1 MTVNQQLS
9 SLGATVLQSNVSFSD
24 AHHLNPL
31 LCTIVGLLIAIALAC
46 PFFYLC
52 GRMVAA
58 YIHPFLKCSV
68 CIVSLAITLTGI
80 SLDLALFVSYSKYT
94 IEVNSETNMSELISN
109 FEIIQKESEYPILTV
124 TPKYP
129 IITVTP
135 K

>member
-1 MTVNQQLS
+1 MTLREITMTPFEQLT

-31 LCTIVGLLIAIALAC
+31 LCTIVALLILIALGCAAS
-46 PFFYLC
+46 YLL
-52 GRMVAA
+52 GRMVAV
-58 YIHPFLKCSV
+58 YIHPFLKYSV
-68 CIVSLAITLTGI
+68 YIVILAITLSGI
-80 SLDLALFVSYSKYT
+80 YLDLDLFLSYSKYT

-109 FEIIQKESEYPILTV
+109 FQIIQKESA
-124 TPKYP
+124 YP

>member
-31 LCTIVGLLIAIALAC
+31 LCTIVALLILIALAYAAS
-46 PFFYLC
+46 YLL

-58 YIHPFLKCSV
+58 YIHPFLKYSV
-68 CIVSLAITLTGI
+68 CIVILAITLSGI
-80 SLDLALFVSYSKYT
+80 YLDFDLFVSYSKYT
-94 IEVNSETNMSELISN
+94 IEVNSDTNMSELISN
-109 FEIIQKESEYPILTV
+109 FQIISKESA
-124 TPKYP
+124 YP
-129 IITVTP
+129 IITVIP

>member
-31 LCTIVGLLIAIALAC
+31 LCAIVAFLIFIALGCAGS
-46 PFFYLC
+46 YLL

-68 CIVSLAITLTGI
+68 CIVILAITLSGMY
-80 SLDLALFVSYSKYT
+80 LDLDFFASCSKYT

-109 FEIIQKESEYPILTV
+109 FEIIQKESDYPILTV
-124 TPKYP
+124 RPK
-129 IITVTP
+129 
-135 K
+135 

>member
-1 MTVNQQLS
+1 MTPFEQLT

-31 LCTIVGLLIAIALAC
+31 LCTIVALLILIALAC
-46 PFFYLC
+46 AASYLL

-58 YIHPFLKCSV
+58 YIHPFLKYSV
-68 CIVSLAITLTGI
+68 CIVILAITLSGI
-80 SLDLALFVSYSKYT
+80 YLDFDLFVSYSKYT

-109 FEIIQKESEYPILTV
+109 FQIISKESA
-124 TPKYP
+124 YP
-129 IITVTP
+129 IITVIP

>member
-31 LCTIVGLLIAIALAC
+31 LCTIVALLILIALVCAASY
-46 PFFYLC
+46 PL
-52 GRMVAA
+52 GRMLAA
-58 YIHPFLKCSV
+58 NIHPFLKYSV
-68 CIVSLAITLTGI
+68 CIVISAITLSGI
-80 SLDLALFVSYSKYT
+80 YFDFALFVSYSKYT

-109 FEIIQKESEYPILTV
+109 FQIISKESA
-124 TPKYP
+124 YP
-129 IITVTP
+129 IITVIP

>member
-31 LCTIVGLLIAIALAC
+31 LCTIVGFLIAAALVCA
-46 PFFYLC
+46 FIYLS
-52 GRMVAA
+52 GRLFAT
-58 YIHPFLKCSV
+58 YIQSFLKYFV
-68 CIVSLAITLTGI
+68 LIFILEITLSGVA
-80 SLDLALFVSYSKYT
+80 LDVALFCSYSKYT

-109 FEIIQKESEYPILTV
+109 FQIISKESA
-124 TPKYP
+124 YP
-129 IITVTP
+129 IITVIP

>member
-1 MTVNQQLS
+1 MTPFEQLT

-31 LCTIVGLLIAIALAC
+31 LCTIVAFLIFIALGCAVS
-46 PFFYLC
+46 YLL
-52 GRMVAA
+52 GRMVSA
-58 YIHPFLKCSV
+58 YIHPFLKCFV
-68 CIVSLAITLTGI
+68 CIVILAITFFGI
-80 SLDLALFVSYSKYT
+80 HLDLDLFLSYSKYT

-109 FEIIQKESEYPILTV
+109 FQIIQKESA
-124 TPKYP
+124 YP